1 MEIIKR
7 AKNPVRFVVR
17 TVSSSTGGPPV
28 MPVTPEVTLNNQ
40 VGSFDFKNCLSRLL
54 AGDHAS
60 ISLRANSPVTC
71 MAIELGDL

>member
-28 MPVTPEVTLNNQ
+28 MPATPEVTLNNQ
-40 VGSFDFKNCLSRLL
+40 VGSFDFNSLSELR
-54 AGDHAS
+54 AS
-60 ISLRANSPVTC
+60 DYATISLRANSP
-71 MAIELGDL
+71 MNYMYGDRSDS

>member
-28 MPVTPEVTLNNQ
+28 MPATPEVTLNNQ
-40 VGSFDFKNCLSRLL
+40 VGSFDFNSPSELQ
-54 AGDHAS
+54 AS
-60 ISLRANSPVTC
+60 DYATISLRANSP
-71 MAIELGDL
+71 MNYMYGDRSDS

>member
-28 MPVTPEVTLNNQ
+28 MPATPEVTLNNQ
-40 VGSFDFKNCLSRLL
+40 VGSFDFNSLSELR
-54 AGDHAS
+54 AS
-60 ISLRANSPVTC
+60 DYAISLRANSPVNY
-71 MAIELGDL
+71 MYGDRSDS